1 MDLWV
6 VGAALLSGA
15 VAVLVG
21 AVRGAAGRRLRA
33 RARAAGLVLER
44 RRGRPGHRWVLDRG
58 RPEPG
63 SFPRPKAPGPGSEPR
78 PGSAPGAAPG
88 PVAEP
93 RRVLPPRLV
102 RSAASLLLGAGLALT
117 VSGLAGLLL
126 GVLTGAAGYRWLPE
140 PPSAEQRRRRQES
153 ASLRDQLPLTA
164 DLLAG
169 CLSSWCAPAEAAE
182 AVAEALG
189 EPMASRLARVAAEI
203 RTGADPEESWGRFGA
218 DPVLGPLGRCLVRAS
233 ASGAP
238 PSAGLARLAEGA
250 RTAAA
255 TAAQGRVRRAGVL
268 AAAPLGLCFLPAFVL
283 IGVVPVVTGLAGS
296 FLVQI

>member
-1 MDLWV
+1 MEPSVLV
-6 VGAALLSGA
+6 AALFSGT
-15 VAVLVG
+15 VAGLLGV
-21 AVRGAAGRRLRA
+21 VRVDVERRA
-33 RARAAGLVLER
+33 RARAMAAGLPLER
-44 RRGRPGHRWVLDRG
+44 RAGWCRARWQELARQLPGGGRAL
-58 RPEPG
+58 
-63 SFPRPKAPGPGSEPR
+63 SPRQI
-78 PGSAPGAAPG
+78 
-88 PVAEP
+88 
-93 RRVLPPRLV
+93 
-102 RSAASLLLGAGLALT
+102 RSVTSLLLGAGLALAVT
-117 VSGLAGLLL
+117 GFTGLLL
-126 GVLTGAAGYRWLPE
+126 GVLAGAAGYRWLPD
-140 PPSAEQRRRRQES
+140 PPSPEQRRRRRERGE
-153 ASLRDQLPLTA
+153 LRDQLPLAA

-189 EPMASRLARVAAEI
+189 GPMATRLARVAAEI
-203 RTGADPEESWGRFGA
+203 RTGADAEESWGRFGA
-218 DPVLGPLGRCLVRAS
+218 DPVLGPLGRCLVRAA

-238 PSAGLARLAEGA
+238 PAAGLARLAEVA